1 MTCLMIDIGATEL
14 SYIDEERLQNKL
26 VGGVILF
33 SRNYKNKKQIKALTA
48 SIRKIKKNILI
59 AVDHE
64 GGRVQRFRE
73 EFTDIPNMA
82 LLGQIYDENRVEG
95 TRLAKLC
102 GQLIAHELG
111 ACDIDF
117 SFTPVLDINFGT
129 SSVIGDR
136 SFHQHAKPIVDLA
149 SSVMDGLNSGGMK
162 SVGKHFP
169 GHGFIKADTHLE
181 SANDDRSLE
190 EIQEKD
196 MNIFK
201 EMIKKNIAGVMPSHV
216 IYSNC
221 DQKPAGFSK
230 FWLEGQLRKFLNFEG
245 AIFSDDMGMKAAQ
258 IYEKDLVSRV
268 RKCLEAGCD
277 MVLVCNQ
284 GDDVDKVLD
293 KLSWKQGSNSIER
306 LSSMRRDYLKITDE
320 DASQLNF
327 CYEGAKKA
335 IKELKKQGEKLK

>member
-1 MTCLMIDIGATEL
+1 MTCLMIDVGSTEL
-14 SYIDEERLQNKL
+14 SYKDEERLQNEL

-33 SRNYKNKKQIKALTA
+33 SRNYKNKKQVKALTA

-73 EFTDIPNMA
+73 EFTDIPDMA
-82 LLGQIYDENRVEG
+82 LLGKVYDENKIEG
-95 TRLAKLC
+95 ERLARLC
-102 GQLIAHELG
+102 GQVIAYELG

-149 SSVMDGLNSGGMK
+149 SAVMDGLNLGGMK

-216 IYSNC
+216 IYSSC

-230 FWLEGQLRKFLNFEG
+230 FWLEGQLRKLLNFKG
-245 AIFSDDMGMKAAQ
+245 VIFSDDMGMKAAQ

-268 RKCLEAGCD
+268 RKCLAAGCD

-284 GDDVDKVLD
+284 GDDVDKVLN
-293 KLSWKQGSNSIER
+293 KLLWKQDSISIER
-306 LSSMRRDYLKITDE
+306 LSNMRRDYLKNNDG
-320 DASQLNF
+320 DSNQLNF
-327 CYEGAKKA
+327 RYEDAKKA
-335 IKELKKQGEKLK
+335 IKELKKKGKFR

>member
-1 MTCLMIDIGATEL
+1 MTCLMIDIGSTEL
-14 SYIDEERLQNKL
+14 SNKDEERLQNKL

-73 EFTDIPNMA
+73 EFTEIPDMA
-82 LLGQIYDENRVEG
+82 LLGQIYDENKAEG
-95 TRLAKLC
+95 KRLAKLC
-102 GQLIAHELG
+102 GQLIAYELG

-149 SSVMDGLNSGGMK
+149 SSVMDGLSSAGMK

-181 SANDDRSLE
+181 SASDDRSLE

-201 EMIKKNIAGVMPSHV
+201 EMVKKNIAGVMPSHV
-216 IYSNC
+216 IYSSC

-230 FWLEGQLRKFLNFEG
+230 FWLEGQLRKILNFEG
-245 AIFSDDMGMKAAQ
+245 AIFSDDMGMMAAQ

-284 GDDVDKVLD
+284 DEYVDKVLN
-293 KLSWKQGSNSIER
+293 KLLWKQDSISKER
-306 LSSMRRDYLKITDE
+306 LSNMRRDYPNDNE
-320 DASQLNF
+320 GDSSQLNF
-327 CYEGAKKA
+327 CYEDAKKA
-335 IKELKKQGEKLK
+335 IKELKKQGEKT

>member
-1 MTCLMIDIGATEL
+1 
-14 SYIDEERLQNKL
+14 
-26 VGGVILF
+26 
-33 SRNYKNKKQIKALTA
+33 
-48 SIRKIKKNILI
+48 
-59 AVDHE
+59 
-64 GGRVQRFRE
+64 
-73 EFTDIPNMA
+73 MA
-82 LLGQIYDENRVEG
+82 FLGQIYDENKAEG
-95 TRLAKLC
+95 KRLAKLC
-102 GQLIAHELG
+102 GQLIAYELG

-149 SSVMDGLNSGGMK
+149 SSVMDGLSSGGMK

-216 IYSNC
+216 IYSSC

-230 FWLEGQLRKFLNFEG
+230 FWLEGQLRKILNFEG

-258 IYEKDLVSRV
+258 IYERDLVSRV

-284 GDDVDKVLD
+284 GDYVDKVLN
-293 KLSWKQGSNSIER
+293 KLLWKQDSISKER
-306 LSSMRRDYLKITDE
+306 LSNMRRDYLKNNEGDS
-320 DASQLNF
+320 SQLNF

-335 IKELKKQGEKLK
+335 IKELKK

>member
-1 MTCLMIDIGATEL
+1 MIDISSTEL
-14 SYIDEERLQNKL
+14 SYKDEERLQNKL

-73 EFTDIPNMA
+73 EFTEIPDMA
-82 LLGQIYDENRVEG
+82 LIGQIYDENSIEG
-95 TRLAKLC
+95 KKFAKLC
-102 GQLIAHELG
+102 GQLIAHELS

-136 SFHQHAKPIVDLA
+136 AFHQHAKPIIDLA
-149 SSVMDGLNSGGMK
+149 SSVMDGLSSGGMK

-181 SANDDRSLE
+181 NANDDRSFE
-190 EIQEKD
+190 EIQKKD

-216 IYSNC
+216 IYSSC
-221 DQKPAGFSK
+221 DQNPAGFSH
-230 FWLEGQLRKFLNFEG
+230 FWLEVQLRKLLNFEG

-284 GDDVDKVLD
+284 GDDVDKVLN
-293 KLSWKQGSNSIER
+293 KLSWNQDSISIKR
-306 LSSMRRDYLKITDE
+306 LSNMRRGYIKNNKSDS
-320 DASQLNF
+320 SQLNF
-327 CYEGAKKA
+327 CYEDAKKD
-335 IKELKKQGEKLK
+335 IKELKKKGKKLR

>member
-1 MTCLMIDIGATEL
+1 MTCLMIDVGSTEL
-14 SYIDEERLQNKL
+14 SNKDEERLQNKL

-102 GQLIAHELG
+102 GQLIAYELG

-149 SSVMDGLNSGGMK
+149 SSVMDGLNSGGNSLTITNFSPGVT
-162 SVGKHFP
+162 SV
-169 GHGFIKADTHLE
+169 I
-181 SANDDRSLE
+181 
-190 EIQEKD
+190 
-196 MNIFK
+196 
-201 EMIKKNIAGVMPSHV
+201 
-216 IYSNC
+216 
-221 DQKPAGFSK
+221 
-230 FWLEGQLRKFLNFEG
+230 
-245 AIFSDDMGMKAAQ
+245 
-258 IYEKDLVSRV
+258 
-268 RKCLEAGCD
+268 
-277 MVLVCNQ
+277 
-284 GDDVDKVLD
+284 
-293 KLSWKQGSNSIER
+293 R
-306 LSSMRRDYLKITDE
+306 LIN
-320 DASQLNF
+320 DASSNTVTNCTLQ
-327 CYEGAKKA
+327 GAA
-335 IKELKKQGEKLK
+335 SATGGGVVFLSTGTTTGNDNNIISNNTNIL

>member
-1 MTCLMIDIGATEL
+1 MTCLMIDIGSTEL
-14 SYIDEERLQNKL
+14 SYKDEERLQNEL

-33 SRNYKNKKQIKALTA
+33 SRNYKNKKQVKALTA

-73 EFTDIPNMA
+73 EFTDIPDMA
-82 LLGQIYDENRVEG
+82 LLGKVYDENKIEG
-95 TRLAKLC
+95 ERLAKLC
-102 GQLIAHELG
+102 GQLIAYELG

-136 SFHQHAKPIVDLA
+136 SFHEDAKPIVDLA
-149 SSVMDGLNSGGMK
+149 SSVMDGLSSAGMK

-181 SANDDRSLE
+181 SASDDRSLE

-216 IYSNC
+216 IYSSC
-221 DQKPAGFSK
+221 DLKPAGFSK
-230 FWLEGQLRKFLNFEG
+230 FWLEGQLRKILNFEG
-245 AIFSDDMGMKAAQ
+245 AIFSDDMGMMAAQ

-284 GDDVDKVLD
+284 DEYVDKVLN
-293 KLSWKQGSNSIER
+293 KLLWKQDSISKER
-306 LSSMRRDYLKITDE
+306 LSNMRRDYLKNNDGDSSE
-320 DASQLNF
+320 LNF

-335 IKELKKQGEKLK
+335 IKELKK